1 MRISDWSSDVC
12 ASDLCRPA
20 RLPLMLCIQKA
31 PTQVGDVLQQH
42 DIDRCRVLGA
52 IKNSPAAA
60 VQGVVLELIANPFE
74 RRARLRQGVAPAAA
88 GEFDSS
94 VVGAQQTRPNG
105 NESCRERVSQS
116 GKI

>member
-1 MRISDWSSDVC
+1 
-12 ASDLCRPA
+12 
-20 RLPLMLCIQKA
+20 MLCIQKA

-94 VVGAQQTRPNG
+94 VVGAQQTRLYIAIVVADRPVTDLLDRK
-105 NESCRERVSQS
+105 EHTSELSH
-116 GKI
+116 